1 MRRTFTARAAAS
13 VILAGALLLAT
24 SGCTFIST
32 QATLIQYD
40 PSDGVGADI
49 GNVQLRNV
57 LGLISEDGRAVSLLV
72 TIVNSGSRSA
82 SVKLQYEA
90 GGDKTTVT
98 KPVNADSVAT
108 YGTTPDEDQIIIL
121 NPGVKAGQLLPVY
134 VQYGDH
140 EGKQLMVPILEAT
153 GDYEE
158 LAPPE
163 IER

>member
-1 MRRTFTARAAAS
+1 VRRTFTARAAAS
-13 VILAGALLLAT
+13 VILAGALLLGT

-32 QATLIQYD
+32 QATLIEYD
-40 PSDGVGADI
+40 PSDGVGANI
-49 GNVQLRNV
+49 GNVQVRNV
-57 LGLISEDGRAVSLLV
+57 FGLISEDERAVSLVITL
-72 TIVNSGSRSA
+72 VNSGSRSA
-82 SVKLQYEA
+82 SVKIQYET
-90 GGDKTTVT
+90 GGEKTTVT
-98 KPVNADSVAT
+98 KPVNANSVAT
-108 YGTTPDEDQIIIL
+108 YGTTPDEDQIVIL

-140 EGKQLMVPILEAT
+140 EGKQLMVPILHPV